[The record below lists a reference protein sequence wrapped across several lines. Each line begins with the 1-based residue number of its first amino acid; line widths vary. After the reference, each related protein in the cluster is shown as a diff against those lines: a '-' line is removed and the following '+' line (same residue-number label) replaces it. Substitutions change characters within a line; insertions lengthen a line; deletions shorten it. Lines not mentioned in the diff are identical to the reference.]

1 VLTTSSS
8 APCCSSHTTASSWPC
23 THGRRVRETKGA
35 ASTEGRAE
43 ARGADLSGGVVQGA
57 RVVQLGVR
65 AGNVGAGGEGAR
77 HQRHVVRLGA
87 FEEVALRVA
96 QVLCALHNARLFW
109 QQAASVAFIQLADW
123 AVARWTVEPFRDDG
137 QPARAADLPLGRQPA
152 RVCGGAAAGFLGR
165 FDPAPHAQLRPV
177 RVRVARVCVLDEAR
191 RSGRRRGFS
200 GRTARPVGGPVRA
213 LALFAAVE
221 CRAAPRA
228 PQQPPRAARRV
239 ARRRLAAPRARLAPR
254 FRPAPQ
260 PLHGRRGGAPRGQ
273 AFAARCADHRQHAA
287 ERAQGPQPRT
297 RCHPSRTGRAT
308 CAALRSSRRREL
320 QNDTGPS
327 SRTPHF

>member
-1 VLTTSSS
+1 MDTDMHGAAAPKSAHTSETRRQGQKVKMTWVWPFSAAQCNGVSPHVLTTSSS

-152 RVCGGAAAGFLGR
+152 RVCGGAAACFLGR

-228 PQQPPRAARRV
+228 PQQPP
-239 ARRRLAAPRARLAPR
+239 
-254 FRPAPQ
+254 
-260 PLHGRRGGAPRGQ
+260 
-273 AFAARCADHRQHAA
+273 
-287 ERAQGPQPRT
+287 
-297 RCHPSRTGRAT
+297 
-308 CAALRSSRRREL
+308 
-320 QNDTGPS
+320 
-327 SRTPHF
+327 